1 MDQNRGLGGNHF
13 VNIKNSKKSIY
24 RDKLDLLEKTLKDSE
39 ANSTPTDLLNE
50 MDAFGYAVDEVY
62 SNDEEGIVSDRTG
75 FIFKKKSNALQE
87 VNQKSSSK

>member
-1 MDQNRGLGGNHF
+1 MERKEKILVVEDSAPNRLLL
-13 VNIKNSKKSIY
+13 
-24 RDKLDLLEKTLKDSE
+24 RTLLE
-39 ANSTPTDLLNE
+39 NE
-50 MDAFGYAVDEVY
+50 GYAVDEVY

>member
-1 MDQNRGLGGNHF
+1 MFFQT
-13 VNIKNSKKSIY
+13 IKKSIY